1 MSCATLKSGSLRER
15 EVYDMADIKISPS
28 ILAADFGDLREQ
40 TRMVQK
46 CGADMLHI
54 DIMDGHFVPNLS
66 FGPGIVKNLRK
77 SSDIFFDV
85 HLMIENPEKYIDA
98 FADAGAD
105 LITIHAE
112 ATKHAHRCLQYIKS
126 CGVKSGIAIN
136 PGTPACMISELTGL
150 IDLALVMTVNPGF
163 TAQSFIE
170 GVVPK
175 ISEVS
180 KMLPEGVMLEVDG
193 GIKPSNARLVKDAGA
208 NVLVA
213 GASVFYADDPAAAI
227 KDMKEA

>member
-1 MSCATLKSGSLRER
+1 
-15 EVYDMADIKISPS
+15 
-28 ILAADFGDLREQ
+28 
-40 TRMVQK
+40 
-46 CGADMLHI
+46 
-54 DIMDGHFVPNLS
+54 
-66 FGPGIVKNLRK
+66 
-77 SSDIFFDV
+77 
-85 HLMIENPEKYIDA
+85 
-98 FADAGAD
+98 
-105 LITIHAE
+105 
-112 ATKHAHRCLQYIKS
+112 
-126 CGVKSGIAIN
+126 
-136 PGTPACMISELTGL
+136 MISELTGL

-213 GASVFYADDPAAAI
+213 GSSVFYADDPAAAI